1 MCCGRSRP
9 SLSSMGRVSR
19 PQRSLH
25 STATQ
30 PASPAAPVVYFQYN
44 GRTSMTVIGPVSGT
58 VYRFLSPGR
67 RVVVDLRDR
76 PSLAAISQLAE
87 VYSL

>member
-1 MCCGRSRP
+1 
-9 SLSSMGRVSR
+9 
-19 PQRSLH
+19 
-25 STATQ
+25 
-30 PASPAAPVVYFQYN
+30 
-44 GRTSMTVIGPVSGT
+44 MTVIGPVSGT